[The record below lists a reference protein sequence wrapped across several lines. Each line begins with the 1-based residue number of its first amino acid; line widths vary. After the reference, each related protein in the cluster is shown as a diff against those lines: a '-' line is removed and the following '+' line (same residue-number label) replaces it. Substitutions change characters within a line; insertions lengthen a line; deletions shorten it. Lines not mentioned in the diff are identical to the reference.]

1 MYFLLNAIGMYC
13 LDGVY
18 SVEYEEI
25 FIIER
30 SLRLPCGE
38 QIRVWQNGH
47 KEETVVIQLRGG
59 DGLV

>member
-1 MYFLLNAIGMYC
+1 MYC